1 MNRRVQ
7 LNQFAKPICTP
18 LRDGQHI
25 GSKLVVSGWGRTSVG
40 DDKRPK
46 KLRSVEQVGK
56 SPKRC
61 AAILSMLSPQLVVD
75 PSTVLCTE
83 LEQKRGPAKGDSGG
97 MR

>member
-1 MNRRVQ
+1 MNRRVE

-25 GSKLVVSGWGRTSVG
+25 GSKLVVSGWGRTVFG

-46 KLRSVEQVGK
+46 KLRSVEQVSE
-56 SPKRC
+56 SPKTC
-61 AAILSMLSPQLVVD
+61 EAILSLLSPLIVVD